1 MAKRDLREPGA
12 NITAAGDEEGL
23 WMPREGEASFSPE
36 QQSEVRRLEADLR
49 VQLAPK
55 PKRLAHSLSV
65 AREATHLAV
74 LYGVDP
80 YLACVSGI
88 LHDWC
93 KVVPHDEL
101 IEQARVLG
109 INMGVDL
116 ALVEP
121 LLHGKVAA
129 LQLPERYPELP
140 AEVWQAIDR
149 HTTGAADMTPLDEV
163 LFVADGIEPRRPS
176 SEGIVASRNMVGHAD
191 LDELYFFSFAGGI
204 VYVIQT
210 ERYLYPGT
218 IQIYNEL
225 VRQRG

>member
-1 MAKRDLREPGA
+1 MVTLSKEQTEPQMAP
-12 NITAAGDEEGL
+12 
-23 WMPREGEASFSPE
+23 WMPQEGEWQPTPE
-36 QQSEVRRLEADLR
+36 QRAEVERLEADLK

-65 AREATHLAV
+65 AREAVHLAL

-80 YLACVSGI
+80 YLACVSGL

-93 KVVPHDEL
+93 KVEPHAEL
-101 IEQARVLG
+101 VSEAGRLG
-109 INMGVDL
+109 ISMGVEL
-116 ALVEP
+116 SQVEP

-129 LQLPERYPELP
+129 RVLPERYPELP

-149 HTTGAADMTPLDEV
+149 HTTGAGDMTPLDEV
-163 LFVADGIEPRRPS
+163 LFVADGIEPLRPA
-176 SEGIVASRNMVGHAD
+176 SEGIEATRNMVGQAS
-191 LDELYFFSFAGGI
+191 LDDVYFFSFAGGI

-218 IQIYNEL
+218 IDIYNEL
-225 VRQRG
+225 VRKRG